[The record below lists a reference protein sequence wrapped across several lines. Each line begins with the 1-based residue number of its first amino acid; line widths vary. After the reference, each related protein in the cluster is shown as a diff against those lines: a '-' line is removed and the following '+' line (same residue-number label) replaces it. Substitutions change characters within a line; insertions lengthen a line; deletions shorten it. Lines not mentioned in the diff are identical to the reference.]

1 MTATEDIET
10 QKRGI
15 VGLAYNVGPASRSDR
30 HAVFKNGK
38 LCAALPLRFVAMHY
52 CYDDPRMKTLLNV
65 AMFVFGRHIRM
76 RCRTHCGQYLA
87 AVLFRL
93 ARTFFYS
100 TNSSSSLFLLQVLT
114 LSACTSS

>member
-1 MTATEDIET
+1 MTATEDLET

-30 HAVFKNGK
+30 HAVWKNGK
-38 LCAALPLRFVAMHY
+38 LCASVPLRFVAMHY

-76 RCRTHCGQYLA
+76 RCRTHCGQYSV
-87 AVLFRL
+87 AVFRL
-93 ARTFFYS
+93 VREPFSVRQIPHSHCFYYRH
-100 TNSSSSLFLLQVLT
+100 
-114 LSACTSS
+114 